1 MMRNNE
7 NLSLDACHVVA
18 RNGKMNIAIVATTIT
33 NSNNHNNFLDQE
45 QENKNIGGEEARGD
59 DTCKFKTQNTKQTNK
74 QNQNPN
80 LNPKP
85 KKITIPNPKR
95 DLKLEVLKKT
105 WSNSDPLLQKEPKT
119 SLDFD

>member
-1 MMRNNE
+1 
-7 NLSLDACHVVA
+7 LI
-18 RNGKMNIAIVATTIT
+18 KK
-33 NSNNHNNFLDQE
+33 

-59 DTCKFKTQNTKQTNK
+59 DICKFKVQNTKQTNK

-85 KKITIPNPKR
+85 KNITTPNPKR

-105 WSNSDPLLQKEPKT
+105 RSDSDPLLQKEPKT
-119 SLDFD
+119 SFDFD

>member
-1 MMRNNE
+1 
-7 NLSLDACHVVA
+7 LI
-18 RNGKMNIAIVATTIT
+18 KK
-33 NSNNHNNFLDQE
+33 
-45 QENKNIGGEEARGD
+45 QENKNTRGEEARNND
-59 DTCKFKTQNTKQTNK
+59 ICKFKVQNTKQTNK

-105 WSNSDPLLQKEPKT
+105 WSNSDPLLQKEQKT
-119 SLDFD
+119 SFNFD